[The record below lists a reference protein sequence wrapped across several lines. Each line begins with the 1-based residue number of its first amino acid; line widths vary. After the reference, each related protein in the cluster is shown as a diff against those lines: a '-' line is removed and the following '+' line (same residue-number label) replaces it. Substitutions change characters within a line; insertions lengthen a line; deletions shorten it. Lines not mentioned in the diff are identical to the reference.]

1 LTLAGRLY
9 GAVMAISFN
18 AETLRLLDGPNYAVL
33 ATINRDGSPHSS
45 AMWVGRDGNDLVF
58 STLEGRVKHRN
69 MLRDP
74 RASVSVLDSANPEN
88 YVELRGRVTMT
99 PDPDRL
105 LHIQLS
111 HKYDG
116 TDPGPDAPGRHR
128 VIVRMVVEK
137 VAGHAA

>member
-1 LTLAGRLY
+1 
-9 GAVMAISFN
+9 MAISFN
-18 AETLRLLDGPNYAVL
+18 EATLRLLDGPNYAVL

-45 AMWVGRDGNDLVF
+45 AMWVGRDGDDLVF
-58 STLEGRVKHRN
+58 STVEGRVKQRN

-74 RASVSVLDSANPEN
+74 RVSVSVLDSADPEN
-88 YVELRGRVTMT
+88 YVELRGRVAMT

-111 HKYDG
+111 RKYDG

-128 VIVRMVVEK
+128 VIVRMAVEK
-137 VAGHAA
+137 AAGHAA

>member
-1 LTLAGRLY
+1 
-9 GAVMAISFN
+9 MAISFN
-18 AETLRLLDGPNYAVL
+18 EATLRLLDGPNYAVL

-45 AMWVGRDGNDLVF
+45 AMWVGRDRDDLVF
-58 STLEGRVKHRN
+58 STVEGRVKHRN

-74 RASVSVLDSANPEN
+74 RVSVSVLDSADPEN

-128 VIVRMVVEK
+128 VIVRMAVEK
-137 VAGHAA
+137 AAGHAA

>member
-9 GAVMAISFN
+9 GAVMPISFN

-45 AMWVGRDGNDLVF
+45 AMWVGREGDDLVF

-74 RASVSVLDSANPEN
+74 RVSVSVLDSPNPEN

>member
-1 LTLAGRLY
+1 
-9 GAVMAISFN
+9 MAISFN
-18 AETLRLLDGPNYAVL
+18 EATLRLLDGPNYAVL

-45 AMWVGRDGNDLVF
+45 AMWVGRDGDDLVF
-58 STLEGRVKHRN
+58 STVEGRVKHRN

-74 RASVSVLDSANPEN
+74 RVSVSVLDSADPEN

-128 VIVRMVVEK
+128 VIVRMAVEK
-137 VAGHAA
+137 AAGHAA